1 MHPGIDPAPLAD
13 GVPAGLVAEG
23 AGYAAALLDR
33 IAAGTSSPADFAAVV
48 SFLQCHPMLLG
59 FAGVLL
65 DALRAALAVQREPR
79 H

>member
-1 MHPGIDPAPLAD
+1 MLPPLPDELPAA
-13 GVPAGLVAEG
+13 LVVEG
-23 AGYAAALLDR
+23 ASYAVALLDR

-48 SFLQCHPMLLG
+48 EFLQCHPMLLG

-65 DALRAALAVQREPR
+65 DALRGVSAAQWELL

>member
-1 MHPGIDPAPLAD
+1 MTAPVAD
-13 GVPAGLVAEG
+13 TAAGLVAEG
-23 AGYAAALLDR
+23 ASYAAALLNR

-48 SFLQCHPMLLG
+48 GFLQCNPMLLG

-65 DALRAALAVQREPR
+65 DALRQALAAQRETR